1 MTSHTE
7 PLNIEQQ
14 LFNAAAK
21 FVKQRYPQGWGG
33 AGAVYT
39 EAGSL
44 LISVAPE
51 VINDATHLCM
61 ETGAYLEAHKL
72 NERVTHSSV
81 SLVMTS
87 IQNSRSLHLAVYARN
102 DYFTGA
108 KKSKLP
114 YLILLANWSS
124 RDWMRFNLTIGPRH
138 IGIKSNLLANY
149 RKWLYNCNHIGFN

>member
-14 LFNAAAK
+14 LFDAAAK

-72 NERVTHSSV
+72 NERVTHSLCIARDDEHSEFKV
-81 SLVMTS
+81 LTPCGVC
-87 IQNSRSLHLAVYARN
+87 QERLFYWGEEVKAAVYDPSGQLVFKRLDEIQPYHWSKAYR
-102 DYFTGA
+102 D
-108 KKSKLP
+108 KK
-114 YLILLANWSS
+114 
-124 RDWMRFNLTIGPRH
+124 
-138 IGIKSNLLANY
+138 
-149 RKWLYNCNHIGFN
+149 